1 MARLRS
7 IKPTAGNRTD
17 WRQLLTE
24 FLAYKKL
31 EDGIGQYT
39 LDDYDRT
46 VNLLFKRFPNA
57 WDSEQ
62 ALKDAVMEHLAQDIA
77 PPTFN
82 NRLVYLRTFFNY
94 CISEGELSTNPL
106 ATMKKRKT
114 EDRAVSVEVGVLN
127 ALLAAPNQNTFVGLR
142 DYTLILL
149 TLDTGIRPSEGTK
162 LIPQD
167 FNASLREIY
176 VPAKVAKGRV
186 ARTLPISETTTKA
199 LRKLISVRAPEWGDD
214 VPIFCSYEGRMLNR
228 HTWGDRIEI
237 YRKKIGTHIRPY
249 DLRHVFALEFLRNG
263 ANAFATQRALGHATM
278 EMTRRYVALVN
289 SDLKAEHE
297 KASPVDRLIK
307 STKAKRN
314 TKV

>member
-24 FLAYKKL
+24 FLAHKKL
-31 EDGIGQYT
+31 EDGVGDYT
-39 LDDYDRT
+39 LHDYDRT
-46 VNLLFKRFPNA
+46 VKLLFKRFPNA
-57 WDSEQ
+57 WETEQ
-62 ALKDAVMEHLAQDIA
+62 ALRDAVMEHLAEDIA

-94 CISEGELSTNPL
+94 CIREGELSTNPL
-106 ATMKKRKT
+106 ASVKKRKT
-114 EDRAVSVEVGVLN
+114 ENRAVAVEVDVLN
-127 ALLAAPNQNTFVGLR
+127 ALLAAPNQSTFVGLR

-214 VPIFCSYEGRMLNR
+214 VPIFCSYEGRPLNR
-228 HTWGDRIEI
+228 HTWGDRMEI
-237 YRKKIGTHIRPY
+237 YCKKIGTHIRPY

-263 ANAFATQRALGHATM
+263 ANAFAAQRALGHATM

-289 SDLKAEHE
+289 DDLKTEHA
-297 KASPVDRLIK
+297 KASPVDRLFK

-314 TKV
+314 TKI